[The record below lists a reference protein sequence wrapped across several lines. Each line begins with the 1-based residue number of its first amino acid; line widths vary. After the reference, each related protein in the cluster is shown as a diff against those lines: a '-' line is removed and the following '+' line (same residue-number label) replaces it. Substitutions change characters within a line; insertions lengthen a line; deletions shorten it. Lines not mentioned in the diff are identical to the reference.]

1 MVKNTPA
8 NAGDTEDESSI
19 PRMGKSPR
27 VENGNTFQSSYL
39 ENSMD
44 RGT

>member
-1 MVKNTPA
+1 MVKNTSA
-8 NAGDTEDESSI
+8 NAEDTEDESSI

-27 VENGNTFQSSYL
+27 VENGNRFQYSYL